1 MLSASIPTV
10 DRSLD
15 YFDCT
20 SVSNCLLLELQG
32 DHPNL
37 HSMHYRKHGP
47 QCLLLIHLRSK
58 DRNLNNVKLVH
69 DVDYYWKAMDSYL
82 VRWARFAHGQD
93 IQGYSSLSI
102 VQRPRN

>member
-15 YFDCT
+15 YFDCS

-32 DHPNL
+32 NHPNL
-37 HSMHYRKHGP
+37 HSMHRCKHGP
-47 QCLLLIHLRSK
+47 QRLLLIHLRSK

-69 DVDYYWKAMDSYL
+69 DVDNNWKAMDSYL
-82 VRWARFAHGQD
+82 VCWARLAHGQD
-93 IQGYSSLSI
+93 IQGYPSLPI